1 MKIAE
6 LRRLVEEG
14 RASGL
19 SEEDGEAFL
28 DRLKAKYRAMAER
41 HRD

>member
-14 RASGL
+14 SASRL
-19 SEEDGEAFL
+19 SEDGEAFL
-28 DRLKAKYRAMAER
+28 DRLEAKYRAMAEH